1 MAILILGSYDDEH
14 ACHVYQYLKDRCRQ
28 DVELFDSRWFPTHT
42 QIGFEPQGCQ
52 GWLRLPTGRRLRW
65 DEITAVYWRCYY
77 GVAVPSLPD
86 PEQRLIAESDSQGLI
101 ETLFLELPARWVNGW
116 HAQQLHRTKPVQ
128 LQRVAR
134 LGLAIP
140 ATVVTNDAETVKQF
154 VAEHGRCIFK
164 PVQGGAHAR
173 YVESRHLTD
182 EHLSL
187 LRVAPVTIQEAVE
200 GTNIRVFVAGQEVY
214 ACEIRTPCLDYRD
227 DPQPRIL
234 VHTLP
239 AEVVEQCRTAARE
252 LDLLWTG
259 MDFRLTADGRYVFLE
274 ANPSPMFLGFEEAT
288 GLPLTEALVKLL
300 TG

>member
-14 ACHVYQYLKDRCRQ
+14 ACHVYQYLKHRLGC
-28 DVELFDSRWFPTHT
+28 DVELVDSRWFPTHM
-42 QIGFEPQGCQ
+42 QIGFEPVSGA
-52 GWLRLPTGRRLRW
+52 GWLRLPTGRLVRW
-65 DEITAVYWRCYY
+65 QEITAIYWRQTH
-77 GVAVPSLPD
+77 GVVVPALPD
-86 PEQRLIAESDSQGLI
+86 PEQTLIAEYDSQGLL
-101 ETLFLELPARWVNGW
+101 ETLLKVLPARWVNGW

-128 LQRVAR
+128 LQSVAR

-140 ATVVTNDAETVKQF
+140 ATIVTNDAEMVKQF

-173 YVESRHLTD
+173 YVESQHLTD

-187 LRVAPVTIQEAVE
+187 LRLAPVTIQEFIE
-200 GTNIRVFVAGQEVY
+200 GTNIRIFVAGQEVY

-239 AEVVEQCRTAARE
+239 TEVIQQCRTAARE

-259 MDFRLTADGRYVFLE
+259 MDFRLTPDGRYVFLE
-274 ANPSPMFLGFEEAT
+274 ANPSPMFLGFEKAT